1 VSECLWVLGCMWL
14 RTEKD
19 RKEEEG
25 EKIVLEFRIS
35 VYLRTKTYFG
45 IYCGGYTY
53 TYGGWRKKQLKKS

>member
-1 VSECLWVLGCMWL
+1 MWL